1 MSSLA
6 AFLQLKEKVGVTT
19 HQILA
24 ILTDSLTI
32 SLQFDQNPTA
42 KIAGFKCFYLQLQER
57 PSVSTRSFS
66 ISISCV
72 LQIPFMDAHQ
82 PNGVHWF
89 FFLLP
94 TRERTL
100 WSVIV
105 LSSVES
111 FDQCT
116 VKQQCWYSHLD
127 PLFRLFWLRHK
138 LNTHE

>member
-66 ISISCV
+66 ISISWF
-72 LQIPFMDAHQ
+72 LQIPFMDGCPSTQ
-82 PNGVHWF
+82 WSPLIF

-94 TRERTL
+94 TRGENTVEYYCIKLRRAF
-100 WSVIV
+100 WSVYCEATV
-105 LSSVES
+105 LIFLISTHYLGF
-111 FDQCT
+111 FD
-116 VKQQCWYSHLD
+116 
-127 PLFRLFWLRHK
+127 
-138 LNTHE
+138 